1 MSVDSFIP
9 EIWSAALLS
18 NLQDALVYAQGGV
31 TNRNYEGEVRQAGD
45 TVHVNQVGAVTV
57 NDYHTYGY
65 DEGEEQN
72 APVSYERLT
81 TTGQTITVAQKKYFA
96 FQVDDVDRRQ
106 ALDGFVAEATR
117 EAAYAM
123 ARAID
128 GYVSGVMAEGATA
141 LTGGG
146 TATIEDP
153 DSAYD
158 LLVDLRTQ
166 HQNANTPSVGR
177 WVIVP
182 PEFYA
187 YLLRDDRFISAEKA
201 GTTAGLRNGFVGRA
215 AGFDVIESNTV
226 PTTQGGAP
234 IILSGTAA
242 STTFIQQI
250 ASMEALRLESAFAD
264 AVRGLHLFDAA
275 VLNGRAANLVKVEVT
290 LS

>member
-1 MSVDSFIP
+1 MSVASFIP

-65 DEGEEQN
+65 DEGEEQD

-128 GYVSGVMAEGATA
+128 GYVSGVMAAGATA